1 MVVEFFD
8 HTADI
13 GARVIARSV
22 DALFVDAALAL
33 TMTLIDPSSVEPRS
47 IRDVT
52 LRAPDREQLLVDW
65 LSELVGW
72 FDVDQFLARTARL
85 TIREQGA
92 EWVLE
97 ATVHGETLD
106 TSRHQLKVLG
116 KGVTYHDLQ
125 VEKTVDDQWQA
136 RVAFDI

>member
-1 MVVEFFD
+1 MAVEFFD

-22 DALFVDAALAL
+22 DALFADAALAL
-33 TMTLIDPSSVEPRS
+33 TTTLIDPSSVESRLN
-47 IRDVT
+47 RDVA
-52 LRAPDREQLLVDW
+52 LQAKDFGQLLVDW

-72 FDVDQFLARTARL
+72 FDIDQFLARSAELR
-85 TIREQGA
+85 IREQGA
-92 EWVLE
+92 EWALE

-106 TSRHQLKVLG
+106 ATRHQIKVLV

-125 VEKTVDDQWQA
+125 VEQTLDDEWQA
-136 RVAFDI
+136 TVVFDI